1 MPGSAPR
8 PAAPPANTAGP
19 TPTSPT
25 HWSLPSAPS
34 SNRSRPSPNRSPTNS
49 PRTPMR
55 TSSPACPDPE
65 RSEPQSFSPKSATA
79 AADSPPPRHWHAWPA
94 SPPPPANRAPC
105 VRSDSDGRATNTCAT
120 PSPTSPPTPAAPTPG
135 PKTSTA
141 ALAPAAT
148 TTPTPCA
155 SWPAPGSTSSGTA
168 GSTASATTRLNTAPS
183 KHSCT
188 TNNQPLDTGLLIC
201 TVCSSR
207 KRSSPRPGVLFD
219 EVDQHGDGLR
229 LRHVT
234 AVDDVRVVGGPQRRD
249 RACRVQ
255 VVAPSH
261 VGQHG
266 CIVVTESGG
275 DVLVV

>member
-1 MPGSAPR
+1 
-8 PAAPPANTAGP
+8 
-19 TPTSPT
+19 
-25 HWSLPSAPS
+25 
-34 SNRSRPSPNRSPTNS
+34 
-49 PRTPMR
+49 MR

-188 TNNQPLDTGLLIC
+188 TNNPPLDTGLLI
-201 TVCSSR
+201 TALCSCVASHLGR
-207 KRSSPRPGVLFD
+207 DIEVPTELVEVSGRILRVGQDLAQPSIRLAAPPLWRVAHRHLREPHAVVPSGPRNVQVPVHRA
-219 EVDQHGDGLR
+219 Q
-229 LRHVT
+229 
-234 AVDDVRVVGGPQRRD
+234 RVVAGVPLLRGGGAAPQRELRVEHGVARFAHQGEVVHQD
-249 RACRVQ
+249 RRRQPV
-255 VVAPSH
+255 
-261 VGQHG
+261 
-266 CIVVTESGG
+266 E
-275 DVLVV
+275 VLE